1 MYSRAVLPI
10 LLGILVIGITQFAY
24 AEEGGNST
32 YISVTESEV
41 QQPNS
46 RHHYQEVTIVG
57 YVEDYIRG
65 DNITI
70 TVVYP
75 DESEEEISTYA
86 TKKGDLHTF
95 LQITHE
101 SQVGTYMLFLDYE
114 TEIAF
119 TSFEILESD

>member
-1 MYSRAVLPI
+1 MYSKPVLPI
-10 LLGILVIGITQFAY
+10 LLGIIAISITQFAY
-24 AEEGGNST
+24 AEESGNST
-32 YISVTESEV
+32 YIAVNEIEV

-46 RHHYQEVTIVG
+46 RHHYQEITIVG
-57 YVEDYIRG
+57 YVEEYIRG
-65 DNITI
+65 DNVTI

-101 SQVGTYMLFLDYE
+101 SQVGTYMLFLDYDA
-114 TEIAF
+114 EIAF